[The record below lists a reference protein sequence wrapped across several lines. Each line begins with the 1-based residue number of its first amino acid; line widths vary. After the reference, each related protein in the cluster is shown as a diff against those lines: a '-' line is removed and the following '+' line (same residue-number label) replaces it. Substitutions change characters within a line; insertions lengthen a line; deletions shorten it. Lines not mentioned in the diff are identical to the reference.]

1 MLLWCMRKPES
12 SLNCGDRAR
21 ELRPFFATW
30 RSLRGEHAE
39 YEVGLAAADGPGS
52 HGPAIGI
59 SE

>member
-1 MLLWCMRKPES
+1 MRKPES

-21 ELRPFFATW
+21 ELRPVFATW